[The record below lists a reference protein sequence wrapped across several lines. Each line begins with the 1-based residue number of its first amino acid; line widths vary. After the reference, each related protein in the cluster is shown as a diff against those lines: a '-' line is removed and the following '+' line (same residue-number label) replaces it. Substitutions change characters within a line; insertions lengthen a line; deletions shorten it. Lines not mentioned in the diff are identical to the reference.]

1 VPLRGKAA
9 CDMYNGV
16 LREFKVTREAGG
28 GNSKMFCGVMMQM
41 RTFHNFNS
49 RKKYKE
55 RSGF

>member
-1 VPLRGKAA
+1 
-9 CDMYNGV
+9 MYNGV